1 MNLHRFMDEIGV
13 RNMWRYPRPPV
24 DSTPAELERLAGAS
38 DDVLNIPVDPADL
51 EPIAGGGEFEQHFR
65 FPSQFASGAPEL
77 DTAYC
82 VRWRRKGARCAGR
95 VALVI
100 AHGAYTGSHAK
111 PLLFVPEVARAE
123 WDTWLLELPEHM
135 RRQRPASRYSGEFMV
150 TGDAGRITR
159 SILQAQAD
167 LRALSARLAVMG
179 YERVILVG
187 ISIGASPVMQALVNC
202 GPEVAGAVGIVPSV
216 DAYSGLWD
224 SLLGR
229 GLRPTGKAA
238 GITDD
243 LARRVLARITPRF
256 VGQPRVDP
264 SRILLAYGRHD
275 LVARPHESLD
285 LARDWDGCALAPM
298 NAGHATV
305 IALYPRIRRMVGA
318 WMRRVVSECAHI

>member
-1 MNLHRFMDEIGV
+1 MDEIGV

-24 DSTPAELERLAGAS
+24 DSSVAELERLASAP
-38 DDVLNIPVDPADL
+38 DEKLNVPVVPADL
-51 EPIAGGGEFEQHFR
+51 EPIAGGGEFEEHFK
-65 FPSQFASGAPEL
+65 FPSRLASGAPEL

-82 VRWRRKGARCAGR
+82 VRWRRDGARCAGR
-95 VALVI
+95 VALVL
-100 AHGAYTGSHAK
+100 AHGAYAASHAK
-111 PLLFVPEVARAE
+111 PLLFVPDIKTAE

-159 SILQAQAD
+159 TILQTQAD
-167 LRALSARLAVMG
+167 LRALSAGLAKMG
-179 YERVILVG
+179 YERVVLVG
-187 ISIGASPVMQALVNC
+187 ISIGASPVMQSLVRA

-229 GLRPTGKAA
+229 GLRPAGNAA
-238 GITDD
+238 GITDE
-243 LARRVLARITPRF
+243 LARRVLARITPRL
-256 VGQPRVDP
+256 VGSPRIET

-285 LARDWDGCALAPM
+285 LARDWGGCALAPLD
-298 NAGHATV
+298 AGHATV
-305 IALYPRIRRMVGA
+305 IALYPRIRRMVAA
-318 WMRRVVSECAHI
+318 WMRRVVPECARR